1 MKLAKNRLD
10 KNDIEFFYDILY
22 MCENDNEL
30 KGFSFNDRNLKC
42 DILRKVS
49 IKQATTINDNYKPNN
64 NTIVFTQSYKKGRR
78 MSQPASLL
86 IRLRNAFAH
95 TLIESDGNHYEFKDI
110 SSRNGCHLTMV
121 GKVEKDLLKQ
131 LVNDLL
137 ENRKH
142 H

>member
-49 IKQATTINDNYKPNN
+49 IKQVTTINDNYKPEN
-64 NTIVFTQSYKKGRR
+64 NTIVFAQSYKMGRR